1 MLVITVQSCA
11 YTSTM
16 GSNGHQSVETL
27 RANYKGPS
35 DAKEFSRKTA
45 AGCPRNP
52 TTEQKTAYL
61 AELRKNV
68 KQVQQDINIFLTE
81 KMSEDKTRQ
90 GEADK
95 KAAKT
100 KDEIEEELYG
110 EEQPEED

>member
-1 MLVITVQSCA
+1 
-11 YTSTM
+11 M
-16 GSNGHQSVETL
+16 GSNGYQGVETL
-27 RANYKGPS
+27 RASYKGPN
-35 DAKEFSRKTA
+35 DAKDFARKTA
-45 AGCPRNP
+45 VGCPRNP

-61 AELRKNV
+61 AELRQNV
-68 KQVQQDINIFLTE
+68 KQVQQDVNTFLTE
-81 KMSEDKTRQ
+81 KMSEDKIRQ